1 MEHADAIGTLQDEIA
16 KLDSAF
22 RAATHAHSHAN
33 ANAAP
38 PSATPAPPAPAYD
51 PSTEPLA
58 YRLNPCDIARFA
70 VLAPLGDALAATYR
84 GFTYGTDCQCCLGT
98 RLLIALAAA
107 TSAGVLVGRLLT

>member
-1 MEHADAIGTLQDEIA
+1 MERADSIGALQDEMV
-16 KLDSAF
+16 KHDSA
-22 RAATHAHSHAN
+22 TYTQQP
-33 ANAAP
+33 AP
-38 PSATPAPPAPAYD
+38 QTQQPAPPTYD

-107 TSAGVLVGRLLT
+107 TTAGVLVGRLLT